1 MVSSARWLSG
11 PWAALGRSSRRARA
25 SLVVVALAF
34 VASLLLVGPRPRAAL
49 AQGSGDLDVSA
60 QVSARE
66 VEVGEAFSI
75 QLKALSVQSDA
86 QPSDPD
92 LRAPSGLVVS
102 GPQISSQSFMQFGAG
117 GSVVKTGIGATWQVV
132 ASAPGSY
139 SIPGPSVLWKGKRIR
154 ASKLSVEVVPATGRA
169 RRPQN
174 PFLLPGGPG
183 GIFNM
188 PWPFGGPSEPAEEE
202 DDDDPDASSNREL
215 AMPKAPDPNL
225 FLRAIVDKNAAVVGE
240 QVTLSFY
247 IYHRVDFEMTERREA
262 PLSDFVRAPLL
273 KNPGIDPPVIAVAGS
288 KRYAV
293 RLLDKIA
300 IFPVRA
306 GELHTGSMSAR
317 FAGRRV
323 GSRVLKLSNDLVIK
337 VTEPPAEGRPAG
349 YVLGDV
355 GQFSMTA
362 SVQPRRVEQGGSVA
376 VQVRLQGTGNFPQA
390 LRVPERTGLEWSDP
404 EKRESLE
411 PVTGRISGWR
421 SFGYVVRVKEA
432 GKVNLGDIEL
442 AFWDP
447 VAKRYDVAKASL
459 GELEVKASAPAPSG
473 SGQPIAGPGDGEEKA
488 DPFVTLPGARAA
500 LGAYVPPGAPLLE
513 GARLWW
519 LLAAPPGLFALF
531 VVGSGAA
538 RAFARKR
545 ESERTSPA
553 TLTERA
559 LRDAEQAEAKGDAK
573 ELAGALERALH
584 NAVEHATG
592 LKARGVLLRDLASE
606 LTARGLDA
614 ELAGRVH
621 EVLSACETIRFDPGA
636 TPKAIRELRDRAQA
650 LARDLARRKAA

>member
-1 MVSSARWLSG
+1 MT
-11 PWAALGRSSRRARA
+11 ARA
-25 SLVVVALAF
+25 SALILVALAWMAAF
-34 VASLLLVGPRPRAAL
+34 FFAPRPAL
-49 AQGSGDLDVSA
+49 GQPADLDVTA
-60 QVSARE
+60 QASARE
-66 VEVGEAFSI
+66 VEVGEAFTI
-75 QLKALSVQSDA
+75 QLKALTSKSDA

-92 LRAPSGLVVS
+92 LRAPSGFVVS
-102 GPQISSQSFMQFGAG
+102 GPQIGSQSFMQFGAG
-117 GSVVKTGIGATWQVV
+117 GSVVKTGISATWQLV

-139 SIPGPSVLWKGKRIR
+139 VIPAPSVLWRGKRVKANRISI
-154 ASKLSVEVVPATGRA
+154 AVVPSTGRS

-188 PWPFGGPSEPAEEE
+188 PWPFGSPSEPAEEE
-202 DDDDPDASSNREL
+202 QAEDPQANTNREL
-215 AMPKAPDPNL
+215 AMPAAPDPNL
-225 FLRAIVDKNAAVVGE
+225 FLRALVDKNEAVVGE

-293 RLLDKIA
+293 RLLDRMA

-306 GELHTGSMSAR
+306 GDLHTGSMSAR

-337 VTEPPAEGRPAG
+337 VKEPPAEGRPAG
-349 YVLGDV
+349 YMLGDV
-355 GQFSMTA
+355 GQFSITA
-362 SVQPRRVEQGGSVA
+362 TVQPKRVEEGGSVA
-376 VQVRLQGTGNFPQA
+376 VQLRVQGTGNFPQS
-390 LRVPERTGLEWSDP
+390 LRIPERTGLEWSDP

-411 PVTGRISGWR
+411 PVGGKITGWR

-432 GKVNLGDIEL
+432 GKVSLGDVEL

-447 VAKRYDVAKASL
+447 VAKRYGVAKASL
-459 GELEVKASAPAPSG
+459 GEVDVKPSAAGPVPSGQASAGP
-473 SGQPIAGPGDGEEKA
+473 PGDGEKA
-488 DPFVTLPGARAA
+488 DPFVSIPGARAV
-500 LGAYVPPGAPLLE
+500 LGAYTPPSPPLLE

-519 LLAAPPGLFALF
+519 LLAAPPALFGLFVMGA
-531 VVGSGAA
+531 GAA
-538 RAFARKR
+538 RSLSRRR
-545 ESERTSPA
+545 EALRTSPV

-559 LRDAEQAEAKGDAK
+559 LREAEQAEAKGDAK
-573 ELAGALERALH
+573 DLAGALERALH
-584 NAVEHATG
+584 YAIEHATG
-592 LKARGVLLRDLASE
+592 LRARGVLLRDLPSE
-606 LTARGLDA
+606 LGARGLDA
-614 ELAGRVH
+614 DLSGRVH

-636 TPKAIRELRDRAQA
+636 TPKALSELRGRAQA